1 MSLHGRI
8 HGVSRQPTRADPAW
22 RILKPEPLLLLLL
35 LLWLVLEIL
44 PLPLSSPLPYR
55 QENSTQRICAVTAT
69 KWHTLPPITNRCQIA
84 CEYGTDSR

>member
-1 MSLHGRI
+1 MDGFTACPANPP
-8 HGVSRQPTRADPAW
+8 VPTQPGAS
-22 RILKPEPLLLLLL
+22 LKPEPLLLLLL
-35 LLWLVLEIL
+35 LPL
-44 PLPLSSPLPYR
+44 PLPLPLPSPLPYR

>member
-1 MSLHGRI
+1 MDGFTACPANPP
-8 HGVSRQPTRADPAW
+8 VPTQPGAS
-22 RILKPEPLLLLLL
+22 LKPEPLLLLLL
-35 LLWLVLEIL
+35 LPL
-44 PLPLSSPLPYR
+44 PLPSPLPYR

>member
-1 MSLHGRI
+1 MDGFTACPANPP
-8 HGVSRQPTRADPAW
+8 VPTQPGAS
-22 RILKPEPLLLLLL
+22 LKPEPLLLLLL
-35 LLWLVLEIL
+35 LPL
-44 PLPLSSPLPYR
+44 PLPLPLPYR